1 MYHHVFF
8 SFCFL
13 LSFVI
18 GYIPKPFTALPQ
30 PTVFFWQ
37 EFSKSQEPKPVKKTR
52 KKLKHPCL
60 KLPLIQ
66 SIINGAE
73 GEKKK
78 EVKKLFIKAGRSRD
92 AVLNCEI
99 QLKEARKA
107 HREINDS
114 YAKISVEKDVLLELD
129 KAISSE
135 KLIKELATI
144 VTGLNTLKS
153 TMKDNH
159 KKMQEIKRDTA
170 NKGSKALEKLEK
182 NKQTFLDKRQK
193 YLSRQKVLRSAVV
206 DYEESLANLEARIKI
221 VQTIPEESYKKLTI
235 VQENLKNLAKSKTS
249 EDKSSKKLTKNAK
262 KEKRIALESEEL
274 KILEILQPKVAKL
287 TTHLIRI
294 KKLKALKEEEKP
306 LRKDL
311 QELKIQLNA
320 DPNMIKSKQKAAA
333 KKYGSKTNA
342 NEDEEEREGETKKN
356 ASPRPGQSLLRQPV
370 KGNETQLSM
379 ESLKKT
385 QMVLQEHNRL
395 IQELDS
401 KMKEFDTLQKEN
413 DVEHQAFLVSEKK
426 TQRSE
431 KKLKL
436 TQTLE
441 EREIKT
447 CSTFVRSFGRK
458 LLLEAHPDKLNRD
471 PTEEERNKF
480 ESLQLAHSTLGNKD
494 KLRQYLTDSSILKEK
509 FEKVLK
515 KNTKDGDTGKKK
527 KKKGKDK
534 HFRNKDVGAA
544 SDDDDDGDD
553 GVMRI
558 QGMAPG
564 KCKKV
569 YLMETNLITGNKKT
583 GNKGELIFWWRAGTG
598 SITSGNSN
606 FELQMKKDEIG
617 EKYQTVYSGTSDTW
631 TSPPID
637 LAAYNIRVR
646 EINNFGPGM
655 WSVDLHVV
663 SLEKVRQNTAGRKD
677 DQLLRLK
684 RAILMNIE
692 QLKSSMEKLQ
702 GVQSTLNWTMSH
714 QEDGVRYGCSM
725 LRSAVLTMDKH
736 LLKFDTVDKKSKQL
750 LSPAKKEELDF
761 LLLQAETLQ
770 SLSHEQL
777 EGLQGRANKI
787 SREKAD
793 AKSMFDQ
800 ALIGVG
806 GDAIQLEQ
814 CQYWLHDLDLKSKWF
829 WSFVVLLQVT

>member
-18 GYIPKPFTALPQ
+18 GYIPKPFTALPR
-30 PTVFFWQ
+30 PTVSFWQ

-114 YAKISVEKDVLLELD
+114 YAKISVEKEVLLELD

-249 EDKSSKKLTKNAK
+249 EDKSSKKLTKNEK

-287 TTHLIRI
+287 TRHLIRI

-342 NEDEEEREGETKKN
+342 NEDDEEREGETKKN

-426 TQRSE
+426 MQRSE

-527 KKKGKDK
+527 KKGKDK

-583 GNKGELIFWWRAGTG
+583 GNKGELILWWRAGTG

-677 DQLLRLK
+677 DQLLRRK

-714 QEDGVRYGCSM
+714 REDGVRYGCSM
-725 LRSAVLTMDKH
+725 LRSGVLTMDKH

-777 EGLQGRANKI
+777 EGLQVRANKI

-829 WSFVVLLQVT
+829 CSFVALQVT